1 MWVSR
6 TNTEIAVPQW
16 STLCVDV
23 ERTSKGAE
31 LHTAIPSLSSRL
43 SDSWFPSKHPVRC
56 QNPHFVIYPGDL
68 VHLQS
73 AILSTI
79 YSLGKR
85 LALEQGRSLNPPSG
99 FTAQFIQIDKSL
111 KERMEVESS
120 CRAWSYHFIWS
131 AAYFTGWMKSRRGL
145 NLTARLKSN
154 RFGCHCIYCIRVTC
168 RARLA
173 SGGAVYKDTN
183 FSEDNNRTNPCQLVI
198 YFTSYNNQTYGR
210 SCFIYNLLPSLPHT
224 ILRPIPD
231 ISTYVVFLHI
241 SL

>member
-120 CRAWSYHFIWS
+120 CRAWSILIHSWGNSEKLCNLYQSPEQVIRRAKVCMEAVWFQNPDSSPASYTAPLMANSSPAPPHPLAVVAT
-131 AAYFTGWMKSRRGL
+131 AAVIVLK
-145 NLTARLKSN
+145 LTRASSFSQKDMRWLYN
-154 RFGCHCIYCIRVTC
+154 R
-168 RARLA
+168 
-173 SGGAVYKDTN
+173 KD
-183 FSEDNNRTNPCQLVI
+183 
-198 YFTSYNNQTYGR
+198 
-210 SCFIYNLLPSLPHT
+210 
-224 ILRPIPD
+224 
-231 ISTYVVFLHI
+231 
-241 SL
+241 